1 MNRVAERAGI
11 SVLVLLAIATASCGR
26 PSRTAQCEQIEEAN
40 NAAQA
45 SSMNVY
51 NSAIGQTMDV
61 PEFEQKLAQVRAIAA
76 QDIAAL
82 DISDQKLSELRDRL
96 ANAYQQAS
104 DISGQL
110 VTILPRDGRLSPSLE
125 NQVQELRLEA
135 EEDIPPTLH
144 ELTLYCIN

>member
-1 MNRVAERAGI
+1 MNRVAERVGI
-11 SVLVLLAIATASCGR
+11 SLLVLIAIATASCSR

-40 NAAQA
+40 NTAQA

-61 PEFEQKLAQVRAIAA
+61 PEFEQKLAQVRATAA

-82 DISDQKLSELRDRL
+82 EISDQKLSKLRDRL

-110 VTILPRDGRLSPSLE
+110 VTILPSDGRLAPSLE
-125 NQVQELRLEA
+125 NRVQQLRLEA

-144 ELTLYCIN
+144 ELTLYCIS